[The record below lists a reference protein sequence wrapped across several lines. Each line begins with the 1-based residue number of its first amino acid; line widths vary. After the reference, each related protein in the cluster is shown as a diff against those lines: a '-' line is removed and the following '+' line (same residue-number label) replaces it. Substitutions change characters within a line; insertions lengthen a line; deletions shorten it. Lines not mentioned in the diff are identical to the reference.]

1 VARRGEATGRAS
13 LRQRECVSIRL
24 LAERVLTVDPR
35 TALDDA
41 SGTARHSPA
50 TREAAVRAFPVTA
63 VRAAVAAIREAAVAT
78 AALER
83 NRTSVPLNQT
93 DP

>member
-1 VARRGEATGRAS
+1 LWGFFDGE
-13 LRQRECVSIRL
+13 L
-24 LAERVLTVDPR
+24 LTLSD
-35 TALDDA
+35 DDA

-50 TREAAVRAFPVTA
+50 TREAAVHAFPVTA

-83 NRTSVPLNQT
+83 NQTSVPLNQT